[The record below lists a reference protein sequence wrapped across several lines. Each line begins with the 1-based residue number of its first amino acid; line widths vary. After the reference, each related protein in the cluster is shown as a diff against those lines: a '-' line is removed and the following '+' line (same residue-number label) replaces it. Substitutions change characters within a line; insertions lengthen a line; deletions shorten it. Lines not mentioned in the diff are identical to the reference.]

1 MQQAVERALD
11 RADYVIASAQQ
22 RPPKRKCSS
31 SGAASLFEKLYDIYV
46 EECGKEPEATEELR
60 SNANLLEKLVRRE
73 SLACLVVNLHPGGEG
88 YSLMLEGKQGSCSE
102 TIRLPYEE
110 GELLEYLDAE
120 ELPPALVD
128 LLEQSQVNIFHC
140 GCVIAQ
146 VRDYRQCSHGEPA
159 GYQTRHVLLRPTM
172 QTLACD
178 MQSITSDGQQWTEEE
193 KLLLESQLILA
204 TAEPLCLDPSLSVAC
219 AANRLLY
226 NKQKMNTRPMKR
238 SFRRYSAPSL
248 TRQQE
253 LSQCPPPPELGLWAS
268 CKKSRQSQ
276 AGQRYDLKISKAGS
290 CVDLW
295 KRRPCDLAVPSE
307 VDVQKYARGKRPA
320 RCHVSPAGVW
330 PAPEV
335 RDDGVFGYEGGR
347 EPQTT
352 EPASTQPPS
361 NPPFCGQR
369 RPWHRAG
376 RERPTSP
383 PRSATDGRPNRVP
396 PESKADAGRLVVRPE
411 AVGQQKA
418 RGPATAWSPGPSGSA
433 GPGGP
438 PPGKP
443 AQQPTTTTTAAV
455 SVWSPVLGKGVR
467 HPPLRIRLPWS
478 SGESWPGDSFPPGEE
493 ASSFL
498 QSPPPAPAPAPPSLS
513 QKPSVG
519 LPGVSPLPAAAL
531 STGSSSQGTLAPRVP
546 ADSQPPPGEAIRVR
560 ALPAAALAA
569 PVSAWA
575 GASASANSQR
585 PSGEADSPPPP
596 PGDAIRVR
604 ALPAAAP
611 AAASSSQ
618 RPPAARVSAKSQ
630 PPPGEAIRVRALSAA
645 ALAAASSSQRPPATP
660 ATPATPASAKSQ
672 KSAVELIRVSMFPAG
687 ALPTAGSSSRTTATP
702 VTVKSQ
708 KSSVTQ
714 DAGVSRLPTTTLSPA
729 SSSQSSPATP
739 VTATSAGR
747 SVVVQ
752 AAGPGGRA
760 QAVAGACSPRQGS
773 TAGSA
778 APAASKPS
786 SAPSGARPPE
796 AVSSAPPVRV
806 QFFLKS
812 ASGLRPVTLLELRQD
827 SLLLN
832 AGQQPEQKVYQLIPQ
847 DRLQQA
853 LTPGPPQPVP
863 QGSSAQGAASPRAAS
878 SAQPAV
884 LVKFGAE
891 GSLPQPQA
899 AVSALAQLGSAESQR
914 TPGQSQPRPLQALQ
928 LSPASSSQPQPQRQ
942 RQRQP
947 PPRARAPTVLRSGSR
962 SWTASGTWVKRHR
975 GAAVSFGDWLTPRS
989 QCSSPKRRVTGF
1001 RRTAEWH

>member
-1 MQQAVERALD
+1 MEVESS
-11 RADYVIASAQQ
+11 SAQQ

-276 AGQRYDLKISKAGS
+276 AGQR

-418 RGPATAWSPGPSGSA
+418 RGPATAWSPGPSGS
-433 GPGGP
+433 PTTTTT
-438 PPGKP
+438 
-443 AQQPTTTTTAAV
+443 TTTTTAAV

-531 STGSSSQGTLAPRVP
+531 STGSSSPCPSPSLSPSPSPSPSPRV
-546 ADSQPPPGEAIRVR
+546 S
-560 ALPAAALAA
+560 
-569 PVSAWA
+569 
-575 GASASANSQR
+575 
-585 PSGEADSPPPP
+585 PSPSP
-596 PGDAIRVR
+596 
-604 ALPAAAP
+604 
-611 AAASSSQ
+611 S
-618 RPPAARVSAKSQ
+618 
-630 PPPGEAIRVRALSAA
+630 
-645 ALAAASSSQRPPATP
+645 
-660 ATPATPASAKSQ
+660 
-672 KSAVELIRVSMFPAG
+672 
-687 ALPTAGSSSRTTATP
+687 
-702 VTVKSQ
+702 
-708 KSSVTQ
+708 
-714 DAGVSRLPTTTLSPA
+714 LSP
-729 SSSQSSPATP
+729 SPSITP
-739 VTATSAGR
+739 S
-747 SVVVQ
+747 
-752 AAGPGGRA
+752 PG
-760 QAVAGACSPRQGS
+760 
-773 TAGSA
+773 
-778 APAASKPS
+778 
-786 SAPSGARPPE
+786 
-796 AVSSAPPVRV
+796 
-806 QFFLKS
+806 
-812 ASGLRPVTLLELRQD
+812 
-827 SLLLN
+827 
-832 AGQQPEQKVYQLIPQ
+832 
-847 DRLQQA
+847 
-853 LTPGPPQPVP
+853 LTP
-863 QGSSAQGAASPRAAS
+863 
-878 SAQPAV
+878 
-884 LVKFGAE
+884 
-891 GSLPQPQA
+891 SL
-899 AVSALAQLGSAESQR
+899 
-914 TPGQSQPRPLQALQ
+914 TPS
-928 LSPASSSQPQPQRQ
+928 LSPSPSLS
-942 RQRQP
+942 
-947 PPRARAPTVLRSGSR
+947 SGSR
-962 SWTASGTWVKRHR
+962 YNS
-975 GAAVSFGDWLTPRS
+975 
-989 QCSSPKRRVTGF
+989 
-1001 RRTAEWH
+1001 

>member
-411 AVGQQKA
+411 AVGQQTA

-443 AQQPTTTTTAAV
+443 AQQPTTTTTTTTAV

-531 STGSSSQGTLAPRVP
+531 STGSSSHCSCPLRRRRSPSP
-546 ADSQPPPGEAIRVR
+546 S
-560 ALPAAALAA
+560 
-569 PVSAWA
+569 
-575 GASASANSQR
+575 ASASASPR
-585 PSGEADSPPPP
+585 P
-596 PGDAIRVR
+596 
-604 ALPAAAP
+604 
-611 AAASSSQ
+611 
-618 RPPAARVSAKSQ
+618 
-630 PPPGEAIRVRALSAA
+630 
-645 ALAAASSSQRPPATP
+645 
-660 ATPATPASAKSQ
+660 
-672 KSAVELIRVSMFPAG
+672 
-687 ALPTAGSSSRTTATP
+687 
-702 VTVKSQ
+702 
-708 KSSVTQ
+708 
-714 DAGVSRLPTTTLSPA
+714 GVS
-729 SSSQSSPATP
+729 
-739 VTATSAGR
+739 
-747 SVVVQ
+747 
-752 AAGPGGRA
+752 
-760 QAVAGACSPRQGS
+760 
-773 TAGSA
+773 
-778 APAASKPS
+778 PS
-786 SAPSGARPPE
+786 
-796 AVSSAPPVRV
+796 
-806 QFFLKS
+806 
-812 ASGLRPVTLLELRQD
+812 
-827 SLLLN
+827 
-832 AGQQPEQKVYQLIPQ
+832 
-847 DRLQQA
+847 
-853 LTPGPPQPVP
+853 
-863 QGSSAQGAASPRAAS
+863 
-878 SAQPAV
+878 
-884 LVKFGAE
+884 
-891 GSLPQPQA
+891 
-899 AVSALAQLGSAESQR
+899 
-914 TPGQSQPRPLQALQ
+914 
-928 LSPASSSQPQPQRQ
+928 
-942 RQRQP
+942 
-947 PPRARAPTVLRSGSR
+947 
-962 SWTASGTWVKRHR
+962 
-975 GAAVSFGDWLTPRS
+975 
-989 QCSSPKRRVTGF
+989 
-1001 RRTAEWH
+1001 

>member
-418 RGPATAWSPGPSGSA
+418 RGPATAWSPGPSGS
-433 GPGGP
+433 PTTTTT
-438 PPGKP
+438 
-443 AQQPTTTTTAAV
+443 TTTTTAAV

-531 STGSSSQGTLAPRVP
+531 STGSSSQGTLA
-546 ADSQPPPGEAIRVR
+546 
-560 ALPAAALAA
+560 
-569 PVSAWA
+569 
-575 GASASANSQR
+575 
-585 PSGEADSPPPP
+585 
-596 PGDAIRVR
+596 
-604 ALPAAAP
+604 
-611 AAASSSQ
+611 
-618 RPPAARVSAKSQ
+618 
-630 PPPGEAIRVRALSAA
+630 
-645 ALAAASSSQRPPATP
+645 
-660 ATPATPASAKSQ
+660 
-672 KSAVELIRVSMFPAG
+672 
-687 ALPTAGSSSRTTATP
+687 
-702 VTVKSQ
+702 
-708 KSSVTQ
+708 
-714 DAGVSRLPTTTLSPA
+714 
-729 SSSQSSPATP
+729 
-739 VTATSAGR
+739 
-747 SVVVQ
+747 VVVQ

-914 TPGQSQPRPLQALQ
+914 TPGQSQPRPLQCQPLPQ
-928 LSPASSSQPQPQRQ
+928 PQPQSQPQPQP
-942 RQRQP
+942 QP
-947 PPRARAPTVLRSGSR
+947 QGQILQGP
-962 SWTASGTWVKRHR
+962 
-975 GAAVSFGDWLTPRS
+975 AAVTMVAAQMPGPPQGQQAAS
-989 QCSSPKRRVTGF
+989 QSKGKMTRDPPSPPQF
-1001 RRTAEWH
+1001 

>member
-1 MQQAVERALD
+1 MQDAVERALD

-31 SGAASLFEKLYDIYV
+31 SGAATLFEKLYDIYV

-128 LLEQSQVNIFHC
+128 LLEQAQVNIFHC

-146 VRDYRQCSHGEPA
+146 VRDYRQCSLAEPA

-178 MQSITSDGQQWTEEE
+178 VQSITSDGQQWTEEE

-238 SFRRYSAPSL
+238 SFKRYSAPSL

-335 RDDGVFGYEGGR
+335 RDGGVFGYEGGR

-352 EPASTQPPS
+352 ELASTQPPS

-376 RERPTSP
+376 CERPTSP
-383 PRSATDGRPNRVP
+383 PRSATDDRPSRVP
-396 PESKADAGRLVVRPE
+396 PESKADAGRLVIRPE

-418 RGPATAWSPGPSGSA
+418 RGPATAWSPGP
-433 GPGGP
+433 GGP
-438 PPGKP
+438 PPGKQ
-443 AQQPTTTTTAAV
+443 AQQPTTMTTTTTTAV
-455 SVWSPVLGKGVR
+455 SVWSPVLGKGIR

-478 SGESWPGDSFPPGEE
+478 SGGSSSGDSFPPGEE

-498 QSPPPAPAPAPPSLS
+498 QSPPPAPAPAPPSLP

-519 LPGVSPLPAAAL
+519 LTAVSPLPAAAL
-531 STGSSSQGTLAPRVP
+531 STGSSSQRTLAPRVP

-560 ALPAAALAA
+560 ALPAAA
-569 PVSAWA
+569 
-575 GASASANSQR
+575 R
-585 PSGEADSPPPP
+585 
-596 PGDAIRVR
+596 
-604 ALPAAAP
+604 

-618 RPPAARVSAKSQ
+618 RPPATPAVPATPVSATATAKSQ

-645 ALAAASSSQRPPATP
+645 ALAAASSSQRSPATP
-660 ATPATPASAKSQ
+660 ATPATPVSAKSQ
-672 KSAVELIRVSMFPAG
+672 KPAVELIRVSMFPAG

-702 VTVKSQ
+702 VPVKSQ

-739 VTATSAGR
+739 VTATCAGR
-747 SVVVQ
+747 SVVQ
-752 AAGPGGRA
+752 AAGPGGGA

-786 SAPSGARPPE
+786 SVPEPSGARPPE

-812 ASGLRPVTLLELRQD
+812 ASGLRPVTLLELPQD

-847 DRLQQA
+847 DQLQQA

-884 LVKFGAE
+884 LVKFGAK

-928 LSPASSSQPQPQRQ
+928 LSPAASSQPQPQ
-942 RQRQP
+942 P
-947 PPRARAPTVLRSGSR
+947 PPRGQPQLQGPAPASAPEAGT
-962 SWTASGTWVKRHR
+962 TAENLAGPCSCDNG
-975 GAAVSFGDWLTPRS
+975 
-989 QCSSPKRRVTGF
+989 SSPDAWATSGPAGRKPVQSVRAQQLLSVRFSDADWIRVV
-1001 RRTAEWH
+1001 A

>member
-418 RGPATAWSPGPSGSA
+418 RGPATAWSPGPSGS
-433 GPGGP
+433 PTTTTT
-438 PPGKP
+438 
-443 AQQPTTTTTAAV
+443 TTTTTAAV

-519 LPGVSPLPAAAL
+519 LPGVSP
-531 STGSSSQGTLAPRVP
+531 
-546 ADSQPPPGEAIRVR
+546 
-560 ALPAAALAA
+560 
-569 PVSAWA
+569 
-575 GASASANSQR
+575 
-585 PSGEADSPPPP
+585 
-596 PGDAIRVR
+596 
-604 ALPAAAP
+604 
-611 AAASSSQ
+611 
-618 RPPAARVSAKSQ
+618 
-630 PPPGEAIRVRALSAA
+630 
-645 ALAAASSSQRPPATP
+645 
-660 ATPATPASAKSQ
+660 
-672 KSAVELIRVSMFPAG
+672 
-687 ALPTAGSSSRTTATP
+687 
-702 VTVKSQ
+702 
-708 KSSVTQ
+708 
-714 DAGVSRLPTTTLSPA
+714 LPTTTLSPA

-928 LSPASSSQPQPQRQ
+928 LSPPQ
-942 RQRQP
+942 
-947 PPRARAPTVLRSGSR
+947 LRKQVQQLRILQGP
-962 SWTASGTWVKRHR
+962 
-975 GAAVSFGDWLTPRS
+975 AAVTMVAAQMPGPPQGQQAAS
-989 QCSSPKRRVTGF
+989 QSKGKMTRDPPSPPQF
-1001 RRTAEWH
+1001 